1 MIKKYIKKP
10 IKIEAIQLKED
21 NIIEVFDF
29 LDEAN
34 YKETKSTEELEDF
47 NQRML
52 KQGYIEIETLEGIM
66 KASFGDYIIKGVKGE
81 FYPCKPDIFQVTYE
95 EVREIDG
102 N

>member
-95 EVREIDG
+95 EVREING

>member
-10 IKIEAIQLKED
+10 VEIEAIQLKED

-29 LDEAN
+29 LDGAN

-66 KASFGDYIIKGVKGE
+66 KVSFGDYIIKGVKGE
-81 FYPCKPDIFQVTYE
+81 FYPCKSDIFQATYE
-95 EVREIDG
+95 EVR
-102 N
+102 

>member
-34 YKETKSTEELEDF
+34 YEETKSTEELEDF

-66 KASFGDYIIKGVKGE
+66 KASFGDFIIKGVKGE
-81 FYPCKPDIFQVTYE
+81 FYPCKPDIFQATYE
-95 EVREIDG
+95 EVR
-102 N
+102 